1 MTHREQ
7 TVQQLDP
14 LAGVNGREVA
24 VFGAVAIVVYAIVM
38 TVFNW
43 QDTDIAW
50 LAVAA
55 IVVLAIDATL
65 LAVVTSPL
73 RPPPSRTVHIVAV
86 SLALL
91 AMVLSALSMFKSNA
105 FIQDDWGTIAV
116 GAVCLILCPY
126 RPPGEQVIAAVLASL
141 FAGLV
146 VLAQSRSLAS
156 DFPVFVYVVIALT
169 PLLCMALA
177 GAAFAAIVLRMLRR
191 WQSRA
196 NRAVRALAD
205 EHREGITRS
214 VQQDQVTILNRDVVP
229 FFAAVFGHDKLTD
242 ADRARAL
249 EISDNIR
256 RSMVAE
262 VDRSWLD
269 VVVGQASR
277 GALGV
282 DAVAD
287 PNRAASAM
295 STDQRTAMRALLVA
309 ILSHPGCERDAFS
322 IAITADGA
330 RAEGVIRA
338 SFSPADPAPRTAFAP
353 YMAVFR
359 VMFADMHVDLAAAS
373 LTVQFSYDQR

>member
-1 MTHREQ
+1 MTRREQ

-38 TVFNW
+38 TIFNW

-50 LAVAA
+50 LAIAA
-55 IVVLAIDATL
+55 IVVLAIDAAL
-65 LAVVTSPL
+65 LVVVTSPL
-73 RPPPSRTVHIVAV
+73 RPPPSRTVHVVAV
-86 SLALL
+86 SLALV
-91 AMVLSALSMFKSNA
+91 AMVLSALSMYKSNA
-105 FIQDDWGTIAV
+105 VVQDDWGTIAV

-146 VLAQSRSLAS
+146 VLAQSRSLVNG
-156 DFPVFVYVVIALT
+156 FPVFVYVVIALT

-229 FFAAVFGHDKLTD
+229 FFAEVLSQGELTD

-249 EISDNIR
+249 EISDSIR
-256 RSMVAE
+256 RTMVAE

-282 DAVAD
+282 DAVVD
-287 PNRAASAM
+287 RDRAASAM
-295 STDQRTAMRALLVA
+295 STDQRTAMRALVVA

-322 IAITADGA
+322 IAITSDGTRAD
-330 RAEGVIRA
+330 GVIRA

-353 YMAVFR
+353 YLAVLR
-359 VMFADMHVDLAAAS
+359 VIFVDMHADLAAAS